1 MLEITDTS
9 ERTMQQ
15 MKNELFK
22 SLQLFADGEA
32 GEGVE
37 ATTGEVAEEA
47 TEGVADQQENLEAEF
62 EEAIKGKYKDLFAKR
77 TQGIIDKRFKE
88 TKNLEAQVKA
98 NAEIN
103 AKLGAKYGID
113 ASDVAAL
120 AQAVND
126 DDSYIEEAA
135 YENNMTVDQYKIYLE
150 GEKAK
155 QELEEMKRQERREQL
170 TTFFNTQ
177 TESVKTKYNDNDFDF
192 WDEYNNNRQFQ
203 SMINSGVDVETA
215 YKVMNME
222 RITAS
227 VAENATKKAKQ
238 AIANDIR
245 ANGVRPTEGGMKSNQ
260 APINSSLNIRGLT
273 DKQMD
278 DYIEQARHG
287 KVITFK

>member
-1 MLEITDTS
+1 MLNEFL
-9 ERTMQQ
+9 RT
-15 MKNELFK
+15 
-22 SLQLFADGEA
+22 LQLFADGET
-32 GEGVE
+32 GEVAE
-37 ATTGEVAEEA
+37 ATTGETAETA
-47 TEGVADQQENLEAEF
+47 EGAADPQESPEIDLEAEF

-88 TKNLEAQVKA
+88 TKNLEAQVKS

-103 AKLGAKYGID
+103 ALLGAKYGID
-113 ASDVAAL
+113 PSDIAAL

-135 YENNMTVDQYKIYLE
+135 YENNMTVEQYRTYLE

-177 TESVKTKYNDNDFDF
+177 AENVKTKFNDNDFDF

-203 SMINSGVDVETA
+203 TMINSGVDVETA
-215 YKVMNME
+215 YKVLNME
-222 RITAS
+222 KITAT
-227 VAENATKKAKQ
+227 VAEDATKKAKQ

-245 ANGVRPTEGGMKSNQ
+245 ANGVRPTEGGIKSNQ

-273 DKQMD
+273 DKQME

-287 KVITFK
+287 KVITFR

>member
-1 MLEITDTS
+1 
-9 ERTMQQ
+9 

-37 ATTGEVAEEA
+37 ATTGEVAEEV
-47 TEGVADQQENLEAEF
+47 TEGVADQQEDLEAEF

-88 TKNLEAQVKA
+88 TKSLEAQVKA

-135 YENNMTVDQYKIYLE
+135 YENNMTVDQYKTYLE

-222 RITAS
+222 KITAS

>member
-1 MLEITDTS
+1 MLNEFL
-9 ERTMQQ
+9 RT
-15 MKNELFK
+15 
-22 SLQLFADGEA
+22 LQLFADGET
-32 GEGVE
+32 GEAAE
-37 ATTGEVAEEA
+37 ATTGETAETA
-47 TEGVADQQENLEAEF
+47 EGAADPQESPEIDLEAEF

-88 TKNLEAQVKA
+88 TKNLEAQVKS

-103 AKLGAKYGID
+103 ALLGAKYGID
-113 ASDVAAL
+113 PSDVAAL

-135 YENNMTVDQYKIYLE
+135 YENNMTVEQYRTYLE

-177 TESVKTKYNDNDFDF
+177 AENVKTKFNDNDFDF

-203 SMINSGVDVETA
+203 TMINSGVDVETA
-215 YKVMNME
+215 YKVLNME
-222 RITAS
+222 KITAT
-227 VAENATKKAKQ
+227 VAEDATKKAKQ

-245 ANGVRPTEGGMKSNQ
+245 ANGVRPTEGGIKSNQ

-273 DKQMD
+273 DKQME

-287 KVITFK
+287 KVITFR

>member
-1 MLEITDTS
+1 
-9 ERTMQQ
+9 

-32 GEGVE
+32 GECVE
-37 ATTGEVAEEA
+37 TTTGEVAEEV
-47 TEGVADQQENLEAEF
+47 TEGVADQQEDLESEF

-88 TKNLEAQVKA
+88 TKSLEAQVKA

-135 YENNMTVDQYKIYLE
+135 YENNMTVEQYKTYLE

-177 TESVKTKYNDNDFDF
+177 AESVKTKYDDNDFDF

-222 RITAS
+222 KITAS
-227 VAENATKKAKQ
+227 VAESATKKAKQ

>member
-1 MLEITDTS
+1 MQTMLNEFL
-9 ERTMQQ
+9 RT
-15 MKNELFK
+15 
-22 SLQLFADGEA
+22 LQLFADGET
-32 GEGVE
+32 GEVAE
-37 ATTGEVAEEA
+37 ATTGETAETA
-47 TEGVADQQENLEAEF
+47 EGAADPQESPEIDLEAEF

-88 TKNLEAQVKA
+88 TKNLEAQVKS

-103 AKLGAKYGID
+103 ALLGAKYGID
-113 ASDVAAL
+113 PSDIAAL

-135 YENNMTVDQYKIYLE
+135 YENNMTVEQYRTYLE

-177 TESVKTKYNDNDFDF
+177 AENVKTKFNDNDFDF

-203 SMINSGVDVETA
+203 TMINSGVDVETA
-215 YKVMNME
+215 YKVLNME
-222 RITAS
+222 KITAT
-227 VAENATKKAKQ
+227 VAEDATKKAKQ

-245 ANGVRPTEGGMKSNQ
+245 ANGVRPTEGGIKSNQ

-273 DKQMD
+273 DKQME

-287 KVITFK
+287 KVITFR